1 MIMKI
6 AHKMDAGDLIKGQPH
21 LVAAIK
27 EFKGATK
34 QWHQLSHQLIASA
47 VVHAHLTGDIRPI
60 GAIITVMPKGAKTNS
75 MRRYVEKHGPVK
87 WSEVKKAFKFDGLKQ
102 RKALLSGESDGTP
115 EGKVIHDASDVE
127 MLSSILNTHWS
138 DMGASET
145 GDNFK
150 PLDFE
155 GRLLRLISDANKA
168 LDGENKDKETVKA
181 AEVGALSELY
191 RKLYPNGKAA

>member
-1 MIMKI
+1 MKI

-60 GAIITVMPKGAKTNS
+60 GAIIMVMPKGAKTNS

-102 RKALLSGESDGTP
+102 RKELLSGE
-115 EGKVIHDASDVE
+115 DASDVE